1 MHGDFARLVI
11 VGGGTAGWLSAAY
24 LAARC
29 PELDITI
36 VEAPDIPTIG
46 VGEGSWPTLRKTLA
60 TIGIGEVEFLTAC
73 DASFKQGSRF
83 DGWANGGPGDSYYH
97 PFTAPIAGDMAEL
110 LSAWKG
116 RADDLP
122 FSYAMNPQAAICDR
136 DLAPRQRAMPDFA
149 GALNYGYHLD
159 AGKLAGLLARH
170 AVQKLGVT
178 HVRDTVMG
186 VETAGDGLITALR
199 LREGQPLRGDFF
211 IDCTGMAARLIG
223 QEIGVEWIDRSDVS
237 FNDRA
242 LAVQVPTLSD
252 SPIASQTV
260 ATAHEAGWLWD
271 IALPSRRGI
280 GCVYSSRFMDDDA
293 AAEALTEYVAANVS
307 GVDSA
312 SLAPRK
318 LQFAT
323 GHRAE
328 FWRGNCLAVGLSA
341 GFIEPL
347 EASAI
352 VLIELSLEA
361 LGDNFPR
368 SRETLV
374 LQAARFNSLFRYRWN
389 RTVDFLKLHYVLS
402 GRTEPYWLAQRDP
415 ATIPQSLADQ
425 LVLWRDHPPS
435 EADFPQINEIF
446 SAASQQYVLYGM
458 GYILPADVEF
468 SKGDEAGRKLAEV
481 RERERAL
488 ASALP
493 TNRAYFDALAAEPAR
508 VQGEIAS
515 Q

>member
-60 TIGIGEVEFLTAC
+60 TIGISEVEFLTAC

-97 PFTAPIAGDMAEL
+97 PFTAPIAGDIAEL

-116 RADDLP
+116 TADELP

-159 AGKLAGLLARH
+159 AGKLAVLLARH

-178 HVRDTVMG
+178 HVRDTAMD
-186 VETAGDGLITALR
+186 VETGEDGFITALR
-199 LREGQPLRGDFF
+199 LREGEPLRGDFF

-223 QEIGVEWIDRSDVS
+223 QELGVEWIDRSDVS

-242 LAVQVPTLSD
+242 LAVQVPTLPD

-271 IALPSRRGI
+271 IALPSRRGV

-293 AAEALTEYVAANVS
+293 AAEVLAEYVAANVP
-307 GVDSA
+307 GADSA
-312 SLAPRK
+312 SLTPRR

-352 VLIELSLEA
+352 VLIELSLKA
-361 LGDNFPR
+361 LADNFPR
-368 SRETLV
+368 SRDALTLH
-374 LQAARFNSLFRYRWN
+374 AARFNSLFRYRWG

-402 GRTEPYWLAQRDP
+402 YRREPYWLAQRDP

-458 GYILPADVEF
+458 GYVLPADSGF
-468 SKGDEAGRKLAEV
+468 TAGDGATRKLTEV

-493 TNRAYFDALAAEPAR
+493 TNRAYFDALAGEPAR
-508 VQGEIAS
+508 AQGEIAS